1 MCVLFILV
9 NTRFLT
15 IIIVSTKNNFFD
27 CKLIKKYQNSMSI
40 FCMSLKVKK
49 IINTVKITFKI
60 YLRNLRIKKNN
71 MNYFFPNNL
80 LLVLLF
86 SYHVHDN

>member
-15 IIIVSTKNNFFD
+15 IIIVSTKNNFFN

-60 YLRNLRIKKNN
+60 YLKNLRIKKK
-71 MNYFFPNNL
+71 YELFFPEQ
-80 LLVLLF
+80 F
-86 SYHVHDN
+86 ITSIIIFISCT